1 MDRIAVDDLA
11 NPAKFIR
18 FGHPPVAVDILPA
31 IDGVDFDTA
40 WSHRIEGVIDQ
51 NTGDVA
57 LFISREDLIVSNLA
71 AGRARDLLDVEDI
84 REAEK

>member
-57 LFISREDLIVSNLA
+57 FFISREDLIVSKLA

>member
-31 IDGVDFDTA
+31 IDGVDFDSA

-51 NTGDVA
+51 KTGDVA
-57 LFISREDLIVSNLA
+57 VFISREDLIASKLA

>member
-57 LFISREDLIVSNLA
+57 LFISREDLIVSKLA